1 MVNAQSRPQ
10 TMKFDQTPS
19 QQIELAAEWFR
30 LLADPTRLRILH
42 FLQAGRQ
49 TVGEIT
55 AALRTSQPN
64 ASRHL
69 QALRHAGLVR
79 RERSGNFIY
88 YSIGDPVVFRLCE
101 LACHSA
107 MSAARGRYGPLLA
120 GRRRN

>member
-1 MVNAQSRPQ
+1 
-10 TMKFDQTPS
+10 MKTADPPR

-42 FLQAGRQ
+42 FLEAGRR

-55 AALRTSQPN
+55 SALRTSQPN
-64 ASRHL
+64 ASKHL
-69 QALRHAGLVR
+69 QALRQAGLVR

-107 MSAARGRYGPLLA
+107 MSAARGRYGSLLA
-120 GRRRN
+120 PRRR

>member
-1 MVNAQSRPQ
+1 MPTSTVKSA
-10 TMKFDQTPS
+10 TPPR
-19 QQIELAAEWFR
+19 QKIELAAEWFR
-30 LLADPTRLRILH
+30 LLGDPTRLRILH
-42 FLQAGRQ
+42 FLERGRR

-64 ASRHL
+64 ASKHL
-69 QALRHAGLVR
+69 QALRQAGLVR

-107 MSAARGRYGPLLA
+107 MNAVRGRYGPFLA
-120 GRRRN
+120 PTRR